1 MENNNPTTGTG
12 SMGGGSST
20 GPTGSST
27 VTTGAGATGI
37 PTEICE
43 HCGASLTNPTAL
55 EQLLSR
61 LGLNEQMIDKL
72 KKSLA
77 DTDVDE
83 YVATAREYL
92 KKGGDKAANFTKEN
106 PGKVA
111 AGVAVLAV
119 GAGLVI
125 SALNRDKE

>member
-1 MENNNPTTGTG
+1 MENNNPA
-12 SMGGGSST
+12 
-20 GPTGSST
+20 TGSSMGS
-27 VTTGAGATGI
+27 VGATGI

-55 EQLLSR
+55 EQLLAR
-61 LGLNEQMIDKL
+61 LGLNEQMVDKL

-92 KKGGDKAANFTKEN
+92 KKTSDKATTFTKEN